1 MPELI
6 VETVSPGVVA
16 LRINRPEKRN
26 ACNQAVWQGIADTV
40 SGLAQRDDTRAV
52 ILTGSGAH
60 FCAGDD
66 IVAYNAAKTSPGAAQ
81 QHRDAIQAAYSALL
95 GAPFPVLAAIRGA
108 CVGGAVSLAM
118 CCDFRI
124 AHTSARVSI
133 PAAKLS
139 LVYPTDHVQRL
150 VHLVGL
156 SAARRWLY
164 TAEFVHAQWAMHAG
178 FFDLITDG
186 DVVEAALVFAG
197 PMLDKAPLSLRGSK
211 MQLNAISTNTLPDVR
226 DAIERQIA
234 SIEDSEDY
242 REAVRSFREKS
253 IPRFTGR

>member
-6 VETVSPGVVA
+6 VEAICPGVTIV
-16 LRINRPEKRN
+16 RINRPEKRN
-26 ACNQAVWQGIADTV
+26 ACDRAVWQGIADAV
-40 SGLAQRDDTRAV
+40 DRLAQHDDTRAV
-52 ILTGSGAH
+52 ILTGTGEH

-66 IVAYNAAKTSPGAAQ
+66 IVAYNASKSSPSAAQ
-81 QHRDAIQAAYSALL
+81 QHRDAIDAAYKALL
-95 GAPFPVLAAIRGA
+95 DAPFPVLAAIRGA

-124 AHTSARVSI
+124 AHTSARLSI

-139 LVYPTDHVQRL
+139 LVYPTAHVQRL

-164 TAEFVHAQWAMHAG
+164 TAEFVHAQRATHAG
-178 FFDLITDG
+178 FFDLMTDG

-211 MQLNAISTNTLPDVR
+211 MQLNAISTDTLADVR
-226 DAIERQIA
+226 ATVDEQIA
-234 SIEDSEDY
+234 TIENSEDY
-242 REAVRSFREKS
+242 REAVQSFRDKS
-253 IPRFTGR
+253 MPRFTGR